1 MLIKQISVFLPNRKG
16 ALAQLTGILEKN
28 GVDIRAIAVFD
39 TTEFGILRLVVNDPE
54 RCVEVLSREGEVAKV
69 SEALAVEPEDEPG
82 SLNRIFQLLA
92 DHEIN
97 VEYIYSYVMRKSEMP
112 YVVLKVDQPREA
124 AEVLEQAGIK
134 VVGE

>member
-54 RCVEVLSREGEVAKV
+54 RCVEVLNREGEVAKV

-124 AEVLEQAGIK
+124 ADVLEQAGIK

>member
-1 MLIKQISVFLPNRKG
+1 MLIKQISVFLPNHKG
-16 ALAQLTGILEKN
+16 SLAQLTDILEKN

-54 RCVEVLSREGEVAKV
+54 RCVEVLNREGEVAKV

-92 DHEIN
+92 EHEIN

-112 YVVLKVDQPREA
+112 YIVLKVDQPQKA
-124 AEVLEQAGIK
+124 AEILEKAGVK
-134 VVGE
+134 VAGE